1 MKLSEEV
8 GILRKTLA
16 YVLAIA
22 LTVATV
28 SYTVV
33 AQQRSRVDTVRA
45 RGKLICG
52 ISGATPGFSFPDPTS
67 GRIIGFDADFCN
79 AVAAFL
85 DVPEVEFVNLTS
97 ASRIPAVIAGSV
109 DVVFRTTTQT
119 ISRDDQIDFGPVTFY
134 DGQRLLVRVGSRIRG
149 LDDLRGARICVH
161 AGTTSE
167 RNVSDQ
173 LRARGIQPNV
183 IAFQEAAQAFNGLAA
198 GRCDVMTTDASQLT
212 AFRATAPNPG
222 EFLVVGREFS
232 DEPLTPIYQ
241 ENDSKWADVVNY
253 TVWGMILAEELG
265 IAPHLGKLPD
275 SLSTGERQR
284 VAIGRALAHRPSIV
298 IADEPTASLDPYAAE
313 KIMSLFI
320 QLANEFNTTVILA
333 SHAWRHVKE
342 LGLRRLA
349 HQTQHLE
356 DGKLTETVVS
366 G

>member
-1 MKLSEEV
+1 M
-8 GILRKTLA
+8 RKTLA
-16 YVLAIA
+16 YALAIA

-45 RGKLICG
+45 RGKLVCG

-85 DVPEVEFVNLTS
+85 DVPEVEFVNLTA

-119 ISRDDQIDFGPVTFY
+119 ISRDDQVDFGPVTFY
-134 DGQRLLVRVGSRIRG
+134 DGQRLLVRAGSRIRG

-161 AGTTSE
+161 TGTTSE

-173 LRARGIQPNV
+173 LRARGIQPNL
-183 IAFQEAAQAFNGLAA
+183 ITFQEAAQAFNGLAA
-198 GRCDVMTTDASQLT
+198 GRCDVFTTDASQLT

-265 IAPHLGKLPD
+265 ITQNVARNQGRINEMTQRDPVVKSFLEMKGGAMLRV
-275 SLSTGERQR
+275 LRLVGNYGEVYDRYFGSRQR
-284 VAIGRALAHRPSIV
+284 TAITRDGTRNELSKNGGAMTSRP
-298 IADEPTASLDPYAAE
+298 
-313 KIMSLFI
+313 F
-320 QLANEFNTTVILA
+320 
-333 SHAWRHVKE
+333 R
-342 LGLRRLA
+342 
-349 HQTQHLE
+349 
-356 DGKLTETVVS
+356 
-366 G
+366 